1 MMWPSDKYSKRI
13 KGLVRGFTRV
23 HQGPL
28 WSTRVHLV
36 PSERYPLKNSSAY
49 PPSTKSIQEFY
60 CSIAACL
67 LLPYL
72 IFTGFSKDTRHLV
85 SRPYKSKEIRGDL
98 KGLDKEWRCSSSRK
112 SRSNIFPKFQTVPDY
127 PCNGNVSVS
136 YQLLRVTWFSLE
148 LNQPDFNHIVY
159 HATILKDVYNM
170 WHLGA

>member
-1 MMWPSDKYSKRI
+1 MSFRLTNKIDPELRLLSAIMWPSDKYSQRI
-13 KGLVRGFTRV
+13 KGLERGFAWV
-23 HQGPL
+23 YQGPL
-28 WSTRVHLV
+28 WSTRVHQV
-36 PSERYPLKNSSAY
+36 PSGRYRLKNSSTY

-98 KGLDKEWRCSSSRK
+98 KGLGKGQNTMKMRHLSKIQIEYCSQ
-112 SRSNIFPKFQTVPDY
+112 IQTLPDY

-136 YQLLRVTWFSLE
+136 YQLFQCYMIFSGI
-148 LNQPDFNHIVY
+148 DS
-159 HATILKDVYNM
+159 D
-170 WHLGA
+170 